1 MFECFATGKRA
12 VLNVLH
18 AARAWLKALPPRR
31 VPLWTAAAG
40 LGLGVGGVIGV
51 MIGVMI
57 GVGIGRAVV

>member
-40 LGLGVGGVIGV
+40 LGLGVG
-51 MIGVMI
+51 IGVMI